1 MDRSTPDPARLTQ
14 SLIQNRITFAKV
26 RSSKM
31 SKIPIALWL
40 PNFFQRNLRVNRDCR
55 RADTLAAIE
64 IDRLIDSGIKGIIL
78 DLDNTIV
85 SEDDRYISPQAISW
99 IIRTKK
105 RGLKLFILSN
115 GQRNYRVKYWSEYLG
130 VPAINPAK
138 KPFPGAFYQA
148 MRSMQLPPDRVVV
161 IGDSLH
167 TDLLGAWLVGCY
179 QIQVASLPHPP
190 RWWEKLIGKY
200 VQIPYPIDCELWD
213 FQPSN
218 YSKYN

>member
-1 MDRSTPDPARLTQ
+1 MT
-14 SLIQNRITFAKV
+14 
-26 RSSKM
+26 
-31 SKIPIALWL
+31 KIPISLWL
-40 PNFFQRNLRVNRDCR
+40 PNFFQRNLLVNRDCCR
-55 RADTLAAIE
+55 SDTLAAIE
-64 IDRLIDSGIKGIIL
+64 IDRLIYSGIKGIIL

-85 SEDDRYISPQAISW
+85 SEDDRYISPHAIAW
-99 IIRTKK
+99 IIRAKK

-130 VPAINPAK
+130 LPAINPAN
-138 KPFPGAFYQA
+138 KPFSGAFYQA

-167 TDLLGAWLVGCY
+167 TDLLGAWLVGCH

-200 VQIPYPIDCELWD
+200 VQIAYPIDCELWD